1 MLNIKAGTTDS
12 ISITIQRTRYVRED
26 GMVGVVITPGFGGG
40 FSTWSNNPE
49 MALDPQIVEWVLE
62 MNKHEHGSLEYNRT
76 QDKIYHYVTG
86 EKYNASYHGDTLVV
100 AWVPQGTRFIIHE
113 YDGRES
119 IWREDEI
126 QWSVA

>member
-12 ISITIQRTRYVRED
+12 ISITIQRTRYVRDD
-26 GMVGVVITPGFGGG
+26 GMVGVVIAPDFGGG

-62 MNKHEHGSLEYNRT
+62 MDKLEPGSLEYNQT

-86 EKYNASYHGDTLVV
+86 EKYNASYHGDALVV

-113 YDGRES
+113 YDGAES
-119 IWREDEI
+119 IWREDQI
-126 QWSVA
+126 NWSIA